1 MKLEYTAYSRLF
13 IGKKKKKKRFQIAD
27 LYSKRHTHEDES
39 YFASKYVILASRK
52 SANDIILLLSHVV
65 I

>member
-13 IGKKKKKKRFQIAD
+13 IGKKKKRFQIAD